1 MGLLVFFSIATLL
14 LTPSSYNFAPV
25 VFTVLALVKIIKQ
38 SFFKNNRNEECSSN
52 LSLSIDYFYQRKW
65 LKYTTAALVIY
76 LLVFILYRFLMHGH
90 NNEMDNPSRALLFL
104 PLLWYPFSFNLKGLL
119 DKIFIGSAIGGVIA
133 CFVASYGKWVLHAER
148 AFPDKYMYIQAGDM
162 SMSLALFALV
172 GMIWMLQKKNHFK
185 LGIMFVGF
193 LGGVFASVISGSR
206 GGWLILL
213 PVLIWLVIASR
224 TLVGKKAL
232 SVVVVTLLIVIIGV
246 IVAPHSEV
254 EKRYNEAIMNIV
266 QYQEDNPNTSVGQR
280 IDMWKSAWIAIQ
292 GKPIVGWGVQGM
304 TQKKEDLIRRHI
316 VSPEIRQFTH
326 VHNQYLNDWA
336 ERGILGLL
344 SLLSIFIVP
353 FIVCVRYIRKAI
365 KGSPQYVMAV
375 LGAIHILAVASYGLS
390 QGFLEHN
397 SGNMFYFFILSLF
410 MGLLLHSREKE

>member
-1 MGLLVFFSIATLL
+1 MSLLVFLGIATLL
-14 LTPSSYNFAPV
+14 LTPSSYNFAPAL
-25 VFTVLALVKIIKQ
+25 FTVVALGKIIKQ
-38 SFFKNNRNEECSSN
+38 SLFKKNNNGEQLRS
-52 LSLSIDYFYQRKW
+52 LSLGTDYLYQRKW
-65 LKYTTAALVIY
+65 LKYISVVLIIY
-76 LLVFILYRFLMHGH
+76 FLVFVLYRLIMHGH

-104 PLLWYPFSFNLKGLL
+104 PLLWYPFSFDLKKLL
-119 DKIFIGSAIGGVIA
+119 DKIFIGSAIGGVVA

-148 AFPDKYMYIQAGDM
+148 AFPNKYMYIQAGDM

-172 GMIWMLQKKNHFK
+172 GMIWMLHNQHYYKF
-185 LGIMFVGF
+185 GIMFAGF
-193 LGGVFASVISGSR
+193 NGGVFASVISGSR
-206 GGWLILL
+206 GGWLILI
-213 PVLIWLVIASR
+213 PVLVWLVISSR
-224 TLVGKKAL
+224 ALVGKKAI
-232 SVVVVTLLIVIIGV
+232 SVVVAVLAVIIVGS
-246 IVAPHSEV
+246 IVAPHSEI
-254 EKRYNEAIMNIV
+254 EKRYNDTVTNIV
-266 QYQEDNPNTSVGQR
+266 KYQENDTNTSIGLR
-280 IDMWKSAWIAIQ
+280 FDMWKSAWIAIQ
-292 GKPIVGWGVQGM
+292 EKPIIGWGVQGM
-304 TQKKEDLIRRHI
+304 TQKKEALIRQHI

-353 FIVCVRYIRKAI
+353 FIVCIRYIRKAV

-397 SGNMFYFFILSLF
+397 SGNMFYFFVLSLF

>member
-1 MGLLVFFSIATLL
+1 M
-14 LTPSSYNFAPV
+14 
-25 VFTVLALVKIIKQ
+25 
-38 SFFKNNRNEECSSN
+38 
-52 LSLSIDYFYQRKW
+52 
-65 LKYTTAALVIY
+65 
-76 LLVFILYRFLMHGH
+76 
-90 NNEMDNPSRALLFL
+90 
-104 PLLWYPFSFNLKGLL
+104 
-119 DKIFIGSAIGGVIA
+119 
-133 CFVASYGKWVLHAER
+133 
-148 AFPDKYMYIQAGDM
+148 
-162 SMSLALFALV
+162 
-172 GMIWMLQKKNHFK
+172 
-185 LGIMFVGF
+185 
-193 LGGVFASVISGSR
+193 
-206 GGWLILL
+206 
-213 PVLIWLVIASR
+213 
-224 TLVGKKAL
+224 
-232 SVVVVTLLIVIIGV
+232 TLLIVIIGV

-292 GKPIVGWGVQGM
+292 EKPIVGWGVQGM